1 MLGKMPGPVAPPD
14 EIKLVLPAEPEYGR
28 LARITTS
35 SLAIRLR
42 FPYPAVEDLRLAV
55 DEAIIL
61 LLRPEGEAGEITIT
75 FTVGD
80 ASLVINAESTAGS
93 HQHWVDQGA
102 LARFEAIVTDTV
114 DAFAVDESG
123 HQVRLVKYRRPP
135 APSPEPA

>member
-1 MLGKMPGPVAPPD
+1 MPGDPPRHD
-14 EIKLVLPAEPEYGR
+14 EIKLVLPAEPQYGR

-61 LLRPEGEAGEITIT
+61 LLRPEGDAGEITIT
-75 FTVGD
+75 FTVDGD
-80 ASLVINAESTAGS
+80 TLTIDANSTAGS

-102 LARFEAIVTDTV
+102 LSRFEAIVADTV
-114 DAFAVDESG
+114 DSFAVDESG
-123 HQVRLVKYRRPP
+123 HQVHLVKHRH
-135 APSPEPA
+135 A